1 MNLLYDIVL
10 KIVNTVHFTFTFLLR
25 KSEDIQWENGVT
37 MLTWKQM
44 RIMLKKTQM
53 QFIYISDD
61 PKRET

>member
-10 KIVNTVHFTFTFLLR
+10 KIVNTVHFTFTFLSR